1 MRVFVCVCLFAFCP
15 EVLYIVKTFWQL
27 PQISV
32 FVGKTFII
40 YHVETEI
47 ESLKKLIDQSF
58 EYIINNNEYIYM
70 LHCYIND
77 VNSIYCIFGN
87 KS

>member
-1 MRVFVCVCLFAFCP
+1 MRVFVCAYLVAFCP

-47 ESLKKLIDQSF
+47 ENLTKLIDHSF
-58 EYIINNNEYIYM
+58 EYIINNNEYIYVT
-70 LHCYIND
+70 LLY
-77 VNSIYCIFGN
+77 
-87 KS
+87 